1 MGDIVWIY
9 ARSTTIHH
17 SYGEIKHCGYFFMT
31 VHNLRA
37 TNIHLRMIIL
47 TDKLNS

>member
-1 MGDIVWIY
+1 
-9 ARSTTIHH
+9 
-17 SYGEIKHCGYFFMT
+17 MT

-47 TDKLNS
+47 TDKLNSWMGE